1 MGTGG
6 ITRLFTG
13 PSLQIPS
20 KNMEICSL
28 FTDTV
33 ITAKLAENISEND
46 FQHYNK
52 KACDLYQVV
61 DADSSQQDA
70 ILL

>member
-1 MGTGG
+1 MGKGD

-20 KNMEICSL
+20 KNMKICSL

-33 ITAKLAENISEND
+33 ITARLAENISENER
-46 FQHYNK
+46 QTNLAK
-52 KACDLYQVV
+52 KKNPP
-61 DADSSQQDA
+61 
-70 ILL
+70 IW